1 MYSFVKRLLDILI
14 SIIAIIL
21 LLPVFLFISSAIL
34 ITSGLPVFY
43 LQERVGKDWII
54 FKIIKF
60 RTMINNADK
69 IGHNI
74 SLLNDER
81 ITLIGKY
88 LRKSKL
94 DELPQLINVFIGD
107 MSLVGPRPELL
118 KFANCYQSEYSE
130 ILKIRPGISDYA
142 SLIFINESKILIDS
156 NDPESFY
163 IKEVLPQKLDLC
175 MKYLHEMSL
184 EIDIKILFNTARG
197 ILYEDKKK

>member
-1 MYSFVKRLLDILI
+1 MYFFVKRLLDILI

-184 EIDIKILFNTARG
+184 VIDIKILFNTARG

>member
-1 MYSFVKRLLDILI
+1 MYLFVKRLLDILI
-14 SIIAIIL
+14 SIIAITL
-21 LLPVFLFISSAIL
+21 LLPVFLFISFAIL

-43 LQERVGKDWII
+43 LQERVGKNWII

-118 KFANCYQSEYSE
+118 KFANRYQSEYSE

-184 EIDIKILFNTARG
+184 VIDIKILFNTARG
-197 ILYEDKKK
+197 ILYEVKKN

>member
-1 MYSFVKRLLDILI
+1 MYLFVKRLLDILI
-14 SIIAIIL
+14 SIIAITL
-21 LLPVFLFISSAIL
+21 LLPVFLFISFAIL

-43 LQERVGKDWII
+43 LQERVGKNWII

-81 ITLIGKY
+81 ITLIGQY

-118 KFANCYQSEYSE
+118 KFANRYQSEYSE

-184 EIDIKILFNTARG
+184 VIDIKILFNTARG
-197 ILYEDKKK
+197 ILYEVKKK